1 MRKTKQQ
8 QNRQLFL
15 IYGII
20 YVFLVYLC
28 IVFAPYWTGTLI
40 DSLPRMAAMPKS
52 AFWHLQKSPYTFSM
66 ILIVTVIYAI
76 VIFVYHSSRRNTR
89 FGEEQGSSQWGDV
102 NQITKK
108 YQSKK
113 PICYTIEKEE
123 NGKVTQEKVEVA
135 FPNLILKKDVAE
147 HRRTEPSPESEC
159 LGDRWIRCR

>member
-40 DSLPRMAAMPKS
+40 DSLPQMAAMPKS

-76 VIFVYHSSRRNTR
+76 VMLVYHSSRRMGR
-89 FGEEQGSSQWGDV
+89 C
-102 NQITKK
+102 
-108 YQSKK
+108 QS
-113 PICYTIEKEE
+113 
-123 NGKVTQEKVEVA
+123 NHQKVSA
-135 FPNLILKKDVAE
+135 
-147 HRRTEPSPESEC
+147 
-159 LGDRWIRCR
+159 

>member
-40 DSLPRMAAMPKS
+40 DSLPKMAAMPKS

-76 VIFVYHSSRRNTR
+76 VILVYHSSRRNTR

-135 FPNLILKKDVAE
+135 FPRA
-147 HRRTEPSPESEC
+147 C
-159 LGDRWIRCR
+159 

>member
-66 ILIVTVIYAI
+66 ILIVTVGAPRHPRHGR
-76 VIFVYHSSRRNTR
+76 HS
-89 FGEEQGSSQWGDV
+89 
-102 NQITKK
+102 
-108 YQSKK
+108 
-113 PICYTIEKEE
+113 P
-123 NGKVTQEKVEVA
+123 NGWC
-135 FPNLILKKDVAE
+135 P
-147 HRRTEPSPESEC
+147 
-159 LGDRWIRCR
+159 